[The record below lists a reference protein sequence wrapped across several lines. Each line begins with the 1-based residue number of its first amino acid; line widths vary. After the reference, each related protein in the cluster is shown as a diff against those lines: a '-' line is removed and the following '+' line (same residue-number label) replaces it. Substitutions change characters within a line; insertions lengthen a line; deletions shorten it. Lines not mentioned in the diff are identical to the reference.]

1 MLASKYLHRII
12 YIESVYVHFL
22 CTAEKWLHCIIIR
35 CFQFNGRWLY
45 NTSIALAIFI
55 FNFGYTIILTSH
67 KTATFNHIE
76 TSFDFF
82 TYIYVYIYVFVKSAY
97 THLLC
102 VRWADQIGLTKMI
115 KRV

>member
-1 MLASKYLHRII
+1 MAGGSTIHPL
-12 YIESVYVHFL
+12 
-22 CTAEKWLHCIIIR
+22 
-35 CFQFNGRWLY
+35 RWLF
-45 NTSIALAIFI
+45 LF
-55 FNFGYTIILTSH
+55 LTLVIQSS
-67 KTATFNHIE
+67 TATFNHIE